1 MRTVTRKH
9 LSVVRG
15 LAKFAQVTV
24 GRVEPLDIEKSL
36 PEPQIYLN
44 ERPLASLSDGERKVI
59 EATRRGIR
67 ETEVGLGWQ
76 GPRHF
81 VVKIEGLEV
90 DGIDADAACLA
101 AGEATKELIEK

>member
-1 MRTVTRKH
+1 MIV
-9 LSVVRG
+9 
-15 LAKFAQVTV
+15 
-24 GRVEPLDIEKSL
+24 L
-36 PEPQIYLN
+36 P
-44 ERPLASLSDGERKVI
+44 SLSDVERQVI
-59 EATRRGIR
+59 EAARRGIR

-76 GPRHF
+76 GPQHF

>member
-24 GRVEPLDIEKSL
+24 GRAEHRSIEN
-36 PEPQIYLN
+36 PPPQIILN
-44 ERPLASLSDGERKVI
+44 GRPLPKLSDEDRKVI
-59 EATRRGIR
+59 EAARRGIR
-67 ETEVGLGWQ
+67 EAEVGLDWQ
-76 GPRHF
+76 GPQHF

-101 AGEATKELIEK
+101 AGLATREMIER